1 MSERTICGDEKTYS
15 SGADSISAFCSLFP
29 SLSEPDF
36 PTNHARR
43 ALLFPLYLLV
53 SYLRQSPISIADV
66 PHLPVGFERNEL
78 TLTLKCDR
86 TVKLKL

>member
-15 SGADSISAFCSLFP
+15 SGADSISAFRSLFRHFR
-29 SLSEPDF
+29 SLIF
-36 PTNHARR
+36 PTNHAPR

-66 PHLPVGFERNEL
+66 PHLSVGFERNEL
-78 TLTLKCDR
+78 TLTLK
-86 TVKLKL
+86 LL